1 MSKHYQPPTARP
13 VVPAALPIEP
23 KREPDLLAAVVVILQ
38 VPVLLP
44 RDKGQGGMDNYSK
57 FLVNKRLPNGS
68 VLVDHAGQLYEIPA
82 SNIAALV
89 IE

>member
-13 VVPAALPIEP
+13 AVHAALPAEP
-23 KREPDLLAAVVVILQ
+23 PKESALPAVGVVMLQ
-38 VPVLLP
+38 VPILLP

-68 VLVDHAGQLYEIPA
+68 VLVDHGGILYEIPL